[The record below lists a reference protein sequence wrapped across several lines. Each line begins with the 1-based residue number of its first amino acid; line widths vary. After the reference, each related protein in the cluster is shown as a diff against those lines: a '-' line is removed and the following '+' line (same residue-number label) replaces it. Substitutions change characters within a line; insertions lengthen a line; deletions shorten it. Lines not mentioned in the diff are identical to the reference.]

1 MQGSI
6 YQRKE
11 VWNQRDPSLRTCAK
25 DTLRH
30 INTNIHTHRFI
41 HTQMK
46 DIHKHRLV
54 YVYMYTGIHIV
65 YTCPQM
71 FTCIHIYSLAY
82 IYVHID
88 THAVTH
94 HTYTSTHVHETHIVT
109 HARTCKHIY
118 TLTYVHNAHIYTE
131 KERQRQSQ
139 NKRRESGMAQWL
151 RFWVQNTRVRGL
163 KTTCNYSIIGIWC
176 PLPSKAPRYTRTRTY
191 THTRTHAPF
200 KKKSINE
207 SRPQRC
213 GGENVRLEDKHLF
226 AVNCRIWGGSGQ
238 QRADRG
244 LCFTKWRGS
253 L

>member
-1 MQGSI
+1 MPTDVHVYTHTPFAYI
-6 YQRKE
+6 YIR
-11 VWNQRDPSLRTCAK
+11 
-25 DTLRH
+25 
-30 INTNIHTHRFI
+30 THR
-41 HTQMK
+41 HACS
-46 DIHKHRLV
+46 
-54 YVYMYTGIHIV
+54 YTSH
-65 YTCPQM
+65 
-71 FTCIHIYSLAY
+71 IHIYTCTR
-82 IYVHID
+82 D
-88 THAVTH
+88 THT
-94 HTYTSTHVHETHIVT
+94 VT
-109 HARTCKHIY
+109 HARTCKHINTLSHTY
-118 TLTYVHNAHIYTE
+118 TMHTYTQKKRNRDRVKT
-131 KERQRQSQ
+131 

-176 PLPSKAPRYTRTRTY
+176 PLPSKATRYTRTRTY
-191 THTRTHAPF
+191 TRAHAHTHARTHAPF

-226 AVNCRIWGGSGQ
+226 AVKCRIWGGSGQ